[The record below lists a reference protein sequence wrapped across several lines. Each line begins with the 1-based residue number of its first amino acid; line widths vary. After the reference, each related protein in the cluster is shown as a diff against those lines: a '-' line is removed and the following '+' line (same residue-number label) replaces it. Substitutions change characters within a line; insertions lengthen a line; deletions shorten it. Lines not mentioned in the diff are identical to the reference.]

1 MQKYKILVS
10 KWGKKYT
17 LILSA
22 INEIQARE
30 RVHKE
35 WYSILNIE
43 SVDEWSIVGHK
54 YFFEGEKD
62 GSIKKGKILWDDIFK
77 AYLKLRK
84 DLWYNVKVLYTE
96 KDETLTWE
104 EKEKIMKELEEEYNI
119 FVWKTKKT
127 KWKKL
132 KEEIEKNR
140 EDKKQ
145 LGNFYLKKEL
155 DETYKLID
163 FVLEK
168 IKPIIIGE
176 EELDLNIE
184 QKEKI
189 KDIYNSIIKLKKTTN
204 ISKLKEIW
212 ELALLK
218 IWKLE
223 LANLEKKQDKNSR
236 ELLKDTNK
244 LLKKIGSKQQFIEK
258 SKDIKEILSA
268 LLDDTNKYF
277 KVLFGR
283 DKKNE
288 KKQKV
293 DESSYSYIKNERLLK
308 KYKEKLNLNTKDI
321 LKNTFSFQKRKK
333 LLLRRNVIKQNI
345 LLLLAKKKGVSFS
358 YTFIKKWYSK
368 FITKIVNTF
377 QSIRQ
382 YIFYIIVLY
391 SLVFIWYVNYSSFNK
406 IYTFNYEGLF
416 YFIIIS
422 ILYFILFLSRSLLS
436 IIINISILFFIITF
450 WIINF

>member
-189 KDIYNSIIKLKKTTN
+189 NDIYNSIIKLKKTTN

>member
-1 MQKYKILVS
+1 MYAKVS